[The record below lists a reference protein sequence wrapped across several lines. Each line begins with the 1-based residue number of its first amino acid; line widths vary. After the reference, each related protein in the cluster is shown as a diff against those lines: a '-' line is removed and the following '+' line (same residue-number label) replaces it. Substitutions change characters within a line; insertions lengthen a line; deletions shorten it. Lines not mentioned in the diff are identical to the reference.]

1 MKKTLG
7 LLLAAA
13 MLFSLCACGGDAAS
27 PGSNP
32 AGTPAPKET
41 EAVPELAYSVSVED
55 TEGRPI
61 PGVKLQFCDSITC
74 TLGDTGEYGEAVFMS
89 KEESCTVHVLQTPPC
104 CKSTEEEFRFPDGGR
119 ELRIALETLKP
130 ATDVPEAGFS
140 YYLPEKYEEMKG
152 VLRWEISREDD
163 FIYRVSPVYYG
174 VAKENF
180 SSYGFTRF
188 RQDYKFENLFDV
200 FCVMKDEAEAEAY
213 LKAERQSMAETQK
226 NIKETHDAYL
236 AKHPEIV
243 DRPYHI
249 WNTAFLEKIGTVENM
264 TCFLA
269 QDVFS
274 EEELAPYSADMG
286 ELFEEFTALR
296 DDKETFL
303 SGIMLKKPV
312 PVTLLFDTE
321 DLDGNAVSLSEV
333 FAGSKV
339 TMVNIWDIG
348 CAPCRELLPYLQEL
362 SKRFEEKNCQ
372 IIGVCTDYKPGDD
385 ASEARSIL
393 AAAGVTYLNVVG
405 PEIGHPL
412 IEELTG
418 SPYFFYVDSEGRLL
432 TVTDGA
438 YYGDARQIYTD
449 KLDTALSYLEG

>member
-13 MLFSLCACGGDAAS
+13 MLSALCACGGNAAA
-27 PGSNP
+27 PGAAP
-32 AGTPAPKET
+32 AETAALKEA
-41 EAVPELAYSVSVED
+41 EAVPELAYSVSLED
-55 TEGRPI
+55 PEGSPI
-61 PGVKLQFCDSITC
+61 PGVKLQFCDDFAC
-74 TLGDTGEYGEAVFMS
+74 TPGDTDANGEAVFMS
-89 KEESCTVHVLQTPPC
+89 KEESCTVHVLEAPLGY
-104 CKSTEEEFRFPDGGR
+104 KGTEEEFRFTDDSR
-119 ELRIALETLKP
+119 QLHIALEIQAP
-130 ATDVPEAGFS
+130 AADMPEAGFT
-140 YYLPEKYEEMKG
+140 YYLPEEYEEIQG
-152 VLRWEISREDD
+152 VLRWDVSKVDD
-163 FIYRVSPVYYG
+163 LIYRVSPVYYG
-174 VAKENF
+174 IAKEDF
-180 SSYGFTRF
+180 PSYGHSSIR
-188 RQDYKFENLFDV
+188 RDYKYESLFNV
-200 FCVMKDEAEAEAY
+200 FCVMKEDAEAEDY
-213 LKAERQSMAETQK
+213 LKAERQNYAELQAR
-226 NIKETHDAYL
+226 IKENRDAYL
-236 AKHPEIV
+236 EMHPEIV
-243 DRPYHI
+243 ETPYHV
-249 WNTAFLEKIGTVENM
+249 WNTAFLEKIGTAENM

-385 ASEARSIL
+385 ASEARSNL

-418 SPYFFYVDSEGRLL
+418 TPYFFYVDSEGRLL